1 MVSSNKN
8 QNTYL
13 KDSLYS
19 RKRAIH
25 IFELIKK
32 YGWKKYRVYKRY
44 YYKKLKGEYI
54 DDYISQSCCYFPDDI
69 GSIEEIKMQSGKTG
83 LFKIINVNKL
93 DNYGSKNIQKD
104 FIGYKEI
111 KPIRKCTLEE
121 FIQLYPNYLKI
132 D

>member
-1 MVSSNKN
+1 
-8 QNTYL
+8 
-13 KDSLYS
+13 
-19 RKRAIH
+19 
-25 IFELIKK
+25 
-32 YGWKKYRVYKRY
+32 
-44 YYKKLKGEYI
+44 
-54 DDYISQSCCYFPDDI
+54 
-69 GSIEEIKMQSGKTG
+69 MQSGKTG